1 MEAEQKVGAVQLSAR
16 LRGVSPPVTRRLRV
30 AEQTS
35 LAELHA
41 ALQVAFG
48 WSDGHLYTYQIR
60 GWQFGEPARAIELAL
75 AGSGVDIPLAAFG
88 FEIGEPFL
96 YQYNLFIPWE
106 IDCRIEARGLIP
118 AAQPVTCEAAKGD
131 PPDEDLAGPAA
142 YPQWRMDSD
151 PAWVLHQIEELLE
164 EKCDETHFRAEAC
177 EILTQARSRPP
188 TRRAIAER
196 LLQLPGNAWDAGSL
210 YEDADPAGHR
220 GRHRSE

>member
-16 LRGVSPPVTRRLRV
+16 LRGVSPPVTRRLRI

-41 ALQVAFG
+41 VLQVAFG
-48 WSDGHLYTYQIR
+48 WSDEHLYAFQIR
-60 GWQFGEPARAIELAL
+60 GWQFGDPGRAIELAL
-75 AGSGVDIPLAAFG
+75 AGGGVDIPLAAFG

-106 IDCRIEARGLIP
+106 IDCRIQARGLIP
-118 AAQPVTCEAAKGD
+118 AAQPAGCEAASGD

-151 PAWVLHQIEELLE
+151 PAWVLHQIEELL
-164 EKCDETHFRAEAC
+164 DEDLDDARFRAEAC
-177 EILTQARSRPP
+177 EILTQARGRLP

-196 LLQLPGNAWDAGSL
+196 LQQLPGNGWDARSL
-210 YEDADPAGHR
+210 YEDAGSAGH
-220 GRHRSE
+220 

>member
-1 MEAEQKVGAVQLSAR
+1 MDAEQQVGAVQLSAR

-48 WSDGHLYTYQIR
+48 WSDGHLYTFQIR
-60 GWQFGEPARAIELAL
+60 GWQFSDPGRAIELAL
-75 AGSGVDIPLAAFG
+75 AGGGVDIPLAAFG
-88 FEIGEPFL
+88 FEIGEAFL

-118 AAQPVTCEAAKGD
+118 VARPVTCEAAKGD

-151 PAWVLHQIEELLE
+151 PAWVPHQVEELL
-164 EKCDETHFRAEAC
+164 DEDLDDACFRAEARD
-177 EILTQARSRPP
+177 ILSQARGKQP
-188 TRRAIAER
+188 TRRMIADR
-196 LLQLPGNAWDAGSL
+196 LRQLPGNAWDAGSL
-210 YEDADPAGHR
+210 YEDADPAGH
-220 GRHRSE
+220 

>member
-1 MEAEQKVGAVQLSAR
+1 MGAEQQVGAAQLSAH

-48 WSDGHLYTYQIR
+48 WSDGQLYTFQIR
-60 GWQFGEPARAIELAL
+60 GWQFGDPARAIELAL
-75 AGSGVDIPLAAFG
+75 AGGGVDIPLAAFG
-88 FEIGEPFL
+88 FEIGEAFL

-118 AAQPVTCEAAKGD
+118 AARPVTCEAAKGD
-131 PPDEDLAGPAA
+131 PPDGDLAGPAA

-151 PAWVLHQIEELLE
+151 PAWVLHQLEELL
-164 EKCDETHFRAEAC
+164 DEDLDNACFRAEAC
-177 EILTQARSRPP
+177 DILSQARGKQP
-188 TRRAIAER
+188 TRRMIADR
-196 LLQLPGNAWDAGSL
+196 LRQLPGNAWDAGSP
-210 YEDADPAGHR
+210 YEDADPAGH
-220 GRHRSE
+220 

>member
-1 MEAEQKVGAVQLSAR
+1 MEAEQKVGAVQLSTR

-41 ALQVAFG
+41 VLQVAFA
-48 WSDGHLYTYQIR
+48 WSDGHLYAFQIR
-60 GWQFGEPARAIELAL
+60 GWQFGDPARAIELAL
-75 AGSGVDIPLAAFG
+75 AGVDVPLAAFG

-96 YQYNLFIPWE
+96 YQYNLFVPWE
-106 IDCRIEARGLIP
+106 IDCGIEARGWIP
-118 AAQPVTCEAAKGD
+118 AAQPVTCEAARGD

-142 YPQWRMDSD
+142 YPQWRIDSD

-164 EKCDETHFRAEAC
+164 EECDEAQFRAEAC

-196 LLQLPGNAWDAGSL
+196 LLQLPGARWSRPRL
-210 YEDADPAGHR
+210 
-220 GRHRSE
+220 GR